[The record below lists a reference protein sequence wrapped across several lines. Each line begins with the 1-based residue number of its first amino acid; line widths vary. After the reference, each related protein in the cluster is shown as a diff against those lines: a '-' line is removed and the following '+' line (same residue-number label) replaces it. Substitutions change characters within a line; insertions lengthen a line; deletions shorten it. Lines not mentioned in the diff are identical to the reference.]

1 MWAMIE
7 NRFTAVRPNRG
18 PGAGDEEPPSVVPYS
33 HVEEVRRHLPG
44 AARPGDRAR
53 ARLSSGTVAF
63 LQSRLGGAGRMLG
76 AGYEAP
82 YNVPFGLAATAAYAV
97 VAPAQPVGGYWTGR
111 DVDVEWHGEAGL
123 HDTLVAEAEILEID
137 EGIAHLRLATRTATG
152 RLLLDAT
159 LRLAAVRDGKA
170 LPSTLAPRRA
180 VQVEPAIQPR
190 PGSRNVAAVHET
202 PKLCPGQCS
211 EVGVTVVNPGAE
223 PVEVEL
229 AARVPAGHGLWLPEG
244 DRRGATLQPGASARL
259 MLAVRADRP
268 HEVNLGQPWPLGLV
282 VAAGGFTEE
291 IEVPISVADPDPGR
305 LFCVLTEDCETFDG
319 GPRTGDYGD
328 RAVLGN
334 HNDFMDP
341 EDYRLQMIDK
351 PRRMNEIAERHGAAW
366 THFFTVG
373 QRFAAEWAAGRSSTG
388 AWPRLIA
395 DLDESVRSGARHHEY
410 SPHMHFDYDPD
421 SQLPPQ
427 PRLVYDPVTD
437 GLLPNQYYDPATN
450 PEHRY
455 HDWDGSARGT
465 ANLKTLGDLRTLDSK
480 TGSLYKSLR
489 FLARLQ
495 ANQRAALVARIGS
508 FDFGKE
514 ADDQRVSTRAFLAC
528 GLRASSDAYMAW
540 LPPRAGG
547 QLFWCREDER
557 SAAVGALAEVRLAQF
572 AVCHD
577 TVFGRLED
585 DQQWFERA
593 VDAARGP
600 GVRVVMSM
608 THAMFMRGEPD
619 PFRSLEGGSFAN
631 LDRFLGWVR
640 ERFPE
645 VRFATATQALV
656 EYLDYYIPE
665 LDALVE
671 PVACFASP
679 AEGRYD
685 LPIRLLGRGI
695 HVAPEA
701 PARVRV
707 VVPAFV
713 DPTEIEWVRVCD
725 GEAILAELREPG
737 VDRQPELAVTLTARS
752 GSLRLCLQVRPE
764 AAAGLAGCFLASPEP
779 RFAEPVE
786 EPRGPLLRLV
796 PPGAGRYSADLL
808 RLLMSPAAGHA
819 EPLGRRLHPL
829 GVLAMGICLTEG
841 LEAERDLG
849 APAAPELVPARL
861 RLRWRKAIPMDATM
875 RASRRRLE
883 DGGWEVCVQDHTGAV
898 ICDGQVWIAGR
909 QGDAPSGAVV
919 ETCQPQPEAE
929 AVREAVRQFAAK
941 YDEALRVY
949 RALRGWRL
957 MLAVQKGYALLRQ
970 GMGPLLA
977 WLWRAMR
984 GRPELETHE
993 LHFPK
998 VDDYL
1003 R

>member
-1 MWAMIE
+1 MSVMIDDSHSGANASRE
-7 NRFTAVRPNRG
+7 CRP
-18 PGAGDEEPPSVVPYS
+18 AVVPYS

-53 ARLSSGTVAF
+53 ARLAPGTIA
-63 LQSRLGGAGRMLG
+63 LLESRLGGSERTLG

-82 YNVPFGLAATAAYAV
+82 FNVPFGLAATAAYAV
-97 VAPAQPVGGYWTGR
+97 VAPAQPAGGYWTGR
-111 DVDVEWHGEAGL
+111 DVDVTWLGEAGSR
-123 HDTLVAEAEILEID
+123 DTLVAEAEILEID
-137 EGIAHLRLATRTATG
+137 EGVACLRLEARTAAG
-152 RLLLDAT
+152 RLLLGAT

-170 LPSTLAPRRA
+170 LPSALVARRE
-180 VQVEPAIQPR
+180 VPAGPALGPR
-190 PGSRNVAAVHET
+190 PGSRFVAAVHEA
-202 PKLCPGQCS
+202 PELLPGQCS
-211 EVGVTVVNPGAE
+211 EVGVTVVNPGAA

-229 AARVPAGHGLWLPEG
+229 CARVPAGHGLRLTEG
-244 DRRGATLQPGASARL
+244 DRRRTTLEPGGSARL
-259 MLAVRADRP
+259 MVGVRADRP
-268 HEVNLGQPWPLGLV
+268 HEVNLGRPWPLGLV
-282 VAAGGFTEE
+282 LAGDGDREE
-291 IEVPISVADPDPGR
+291 IEVPVAVADPEPGR
-305 LFCVLTEDCETFDG
+305 LLYVLTEDCETFDG

-328 RAVLGN
+328 RALLGN

-351 PRRMNEIAERHGAAW
+351 PNRMNEIAERHGAVW
-366 THFFTVG
+366 THFFTAG
-373 QRFAAEWAAGRSSTG
+373 QRFAAAWAAERSSTG

-395 DLDESVRSGARHHEY
+395 DLDESVRRGARRHEY

-427 PRLVYDPVTD
+427 PRLVYDPATD
-437 GLLPNQYYDPATN
+437 GLLPNQYYDPTTN
-450 PEHRY
+450 PEHRF

-465 ANLKTLGDLRTLDSK
+465 ANLKVLGDLRTLDSK

-495 ANQRAALVARIGS
+495 ANQRATLVARIGS

-514 ADDQRVSTRAFLAC
+514 ADDQRVSTRAFEAC
-528 GLRASSDAYMAW
+528 GLRGSSDAYMAW

-547 QLFWCREDER
+547 QLFWCREDDR
-557 SAAVGALAEVRLAQF
+557 SAAVGSLDEVRLAQL

-577 TVFGRLED
+577 TDFRDLEAD
-585 DQQWFERA
+585 RQWFERA
-593 VDAARGP
+593 AEAARGP

-631 LDRFLGWVR
+631 LDRFLAWVR
-640 ERFPE
+640 ERYPE
-645 VRFATATQALV
+645 VQFATATRALV
-656 EYLDYYIPE
+656 EYLDYYTPE
-665 LDALVE
+665 LEALVE
-671 PVACFASP
+671 PVACLADP
-679 AEGRYD
+679 AAGRYE

-695 HVAPEA
+695 HVGPEA

-707 VVPAFV
+707 VVPALV
-713 DPTEIEWVRVCD
+713 DPTEIEWARVCD
-725 GEAILAELREPG
+725 GDSVLAELESTG
-737 VDRQPELAVTLTARS
+737 FDRQPELEVTVTARS
-752 GSLRLCLQVRPE
+752 GSLRLCLQLRPE
-764 AAAGLAGCFLASPEP
+764 AVAALADCFLASPQP
-779 RFAEPVE
+779 RLAEPVE
-786 EPRGPLLRLV
+786 EVRGPLLRLE
-796 PPGAGRYSADLL
+796 PPGGGRYTADLL
-808 RLLMSPAAGHA
+808 RLLMHPVAGHA

-841 LEAERDLG
+841 LEGEREVEPDPRRVL
-849 APAAPELVPARL
+849 APGRL

-875 RASRRRLE
+875 RASRRRLD
-883 DGGWEVCVQDHTGAV
+883 DGGWEVHVRDHTGAV

-909 QGDAPSGAVV
+909 PADAPVPPAAAG
-919 ETCQPQPEAE
+919 EPRQPDAE
-929 AVREAVRQFAAK
+929 AVRAGIREFAAR

-949 RALRGWRL
+949 RSLRGWRL

-970 GMGPLLA
+970 GPGPFVA
-977 WLWRAMR
+977 WLWRAAR

-993 LHFPK
+993 LHFPR
-998 VDDYL
+998 VDEHV